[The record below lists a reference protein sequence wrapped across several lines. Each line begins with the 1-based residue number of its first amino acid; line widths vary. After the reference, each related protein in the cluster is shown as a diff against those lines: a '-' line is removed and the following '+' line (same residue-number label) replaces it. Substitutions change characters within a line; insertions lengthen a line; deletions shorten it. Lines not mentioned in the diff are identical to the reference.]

1 MARRQKKPGYVVSLF
16 PFLSIL
22 ACVIGVLTLLIT
34 AMALGQM
41 DEQAIRNARIDIHNK
56 TEMSR
61 IYEELLDGVKS
72 TEEQV
77 IDTRRKIAEAMA
89 LKKKLEDA
97 REELKQLD
105 ARLITAASEGDPQ
118 AVQLL
123 AELHNLRNRISEY
136 KSEMIN
142 ITNLLTQMKKELGL
156 RSAPTQQ
163 AVVKIR
169 GGGSG
174 AVDEIKQVPT
184 FIECTASTVV
194 VYHNID
200 KKTRI
205 RRSSLAGSDSFGKVL
220 RAIKETNNGI
230 AVFLVREDGV
240 RTYFIAR
247 SVART
252 IYCPH
257 GKLPVMGQG
266 KLDLSA
272 FDEIIRERAVPL
284 DLGPSDDEPEIEPAP
299 AAPTPGTTPK

>member
-41 DEQAIRNARIDIHNK
+41 DEQAIRSARIDIHNK
-56 TEMSR
+56 TEMAR

-89 LKKKLEDA
+89 LKQKLEDA
-97 REELKQLD
+97 REELKKLD
-105 ARLITAASEGDPQ
+105 ARLMKAASGADPK
-118 AVQLL
+118 AVDLL
-123 AELHNLRNRISEY
+123 AQSHKLRDRIAEY
-136 KSEMIN
+136 KSDMIN
-142 ITNLLTQMKKELGL
+142 ITNLLSQMKKELDL
-156 RSAPTQQ
+156 RTAPPQQ

-184 FIECTASTVV
+184 FIECTASHVV

-200 KKTRI
+200 KKTRV
-205 RRSSLAGSDSFGKVL
+205 RRSSLAGSDTFGKVL
-220 RAIKETNNGI
+220 RAIKETDNGI

-284 DLGPSDDEPEIEPAP
+284 DLSDADEDPDLEPAP
-299 AAPTPGTTPK
+299 TNDPK